1 MQTPSI
7 SSQYFLSILRILEK
21 MEISRVDALS
31 HIGVAEADL
40 FNPKARIDGEKVYN
54 VLEYASEIL
63 GEPNIGMKVGYHF
76 RVHTFTETGSVLALC
91 GTLAEA
97 AQINAHYQAL
107 TETIGVSALDRRDDG
122 AYFVW
127 KESFTDHNKYRHITE
142 LIFAG
147 YATTINWLSWG
158 FDKGVEGITFRH
170 DPPRNL
176 SGYELVFGENVQ
188 FSHSENAVLFNP
200 KAVDKVL
207 PTSNPEKLSYVRSR
221 LDIIMQSIEEKSG
234 IKERVTVAIREALR
248 DHRLSFNIVAQ
259 SLKLSER
266 QLRNLLSE
274 EGVKYRELVELVR
287 RDLCRAYMQ
296 DGRSLTDIAQ
306 ILGYNDQSAFT
317 RAFKKWYGVAPSEYR
332 PSVISL

>member
-1 MQTPSI
+1 
-7 SSQYFLSILRILEK
+7 
-21 MEISRVDALS
+21 MELTRADVLS
-31 HIGVAEADL
+31 HIGVAEVDL
-40 FNPKARIDGEKVYN
+40 FNPKARIGGEALFS
-54 VLEYASEIL
+54 VLEYASEQL

-97 AQINAHYQAL
+97 AQINAHYQPL

-122 AYFVW
+122 AFFVW
-127 KESFTDHNKYRHITE
+127 KESFAEHNKYRHITE
-142 LIFAG
+142 LVFAG

-158 FDKGVEGITFRH
+158 FDKGVAGITFRH
-170 DPPRNL
+170 DAPSDL
-176 SGYELVFGENVQ
+176 DDYELVFGDNIK

-200 KAVDKVL
+200 KAVDKIL
-207 PTSNPEKLSYVRSR
+207 PTSNPEKLSFVRGR
-221 LDIIMQSIEEKSG
+221 LDIIMQKFEEKSD
-234 IKERVTVAIREALR
+234 IRERVKVAIREALR

-266 QLRNLLSE
+266 QLRNMLSA

-317 RAFKKWYGVAPSEYR
+317 RAFKNWYGVAPSEYR